1 MGNSDYHNEAICQS
15 RPVHILAHSLK
26 RKHAGPP
33 LPKALAWRRALADF
47 RNLVAPRLASPVTP
61 EARDRVQVETLE
73 GVEMAML
80 RCVGVK
86 GRGRWSREHRMGPEE
101 SKAMFVCFG
110 EWALSACHRLRY
122 IATSRHRDRRQI
134 TLLLTQAGAI
144 VAEGAP
150 RRFCFFRPTPHIAF
164 QAQAALCRITKSS
177 SILSQYLA

>member
-1 MGNSDYHNEAICQS
+1 MIRLFIAMGNSDYHNEAICQS

-86 GRGRWSREHRMGPEE
+86 GARS
-101 SKAMFVCFG
+101 V
-110 EWALSACHRLRY
+110 
-122 IATSRHRDRRQI
+122 
-134 TLLLTQAGAI
+134 
-144 VAEGAP
+144 VARASDGP
-150 RRFCFFRPTPHIAF
+150 RR
-164 QAQAALCRITKSS
+164 K
-177 SILSQYLA
+177 

>member
-1 MGNSDYHNEAICQS
+1 M
-15 RPVHILAHSLK
+15 
-26 RKHAGPP
+26 
-33 LPKALAWRRALADF
+33 
-47 RNLVAPRLASPVTP
+47 VAPRLASPVTP

-122 IATSRHRDRRQI
+122 IATSRQTSNNVAANPGRRNCCGRCAAQV
-134 TLLLTQAGAI
+134 LLLPTHPSHCVPSTSSTLQNNKVLFNTLSISRMNARSPSVPRQSALI
-144 VAEGAP
+144 PSVADERP
-150 RRFCFFRPTPHIAF
+150 R
-164 QAQAALCRITKSS
+164 SS
-177 SILSQYLA
+177 SIAIYRMLRLAHTGEKCRGA